1 MTTDATEF
9 LDYESPVVR
18 AFVSKVLHD
27 DGASMTD
34 IERARALY
42 YAVRDGIHY
51 EIQGADVSRVGLRAS
66 SIIEHNMGFCVHKS
80 IVYAAALRS
89 VGIPCRLF
97 YGDVRNHITTGRLE
111 KLIGGDVFSY
121 HGLTSVQLEG
131 KWVKVTPV
139 FNKLLCK
146 LYRIAPLEFDGR
158 SDSMYHPY
166 DEEGKRH
173 MEFIRTH
180 GEFDDVP
187 YEKLINGIRANHP
200 LLFASWD
207 RLANGSLTAD
217 IQR

>member
-18 AFVSKVLHD
+18 AFVGKALRD
-27 DGASMTD
+27 DGAAMTD
-34 IERARALY
+34 MERARALY

-51 EIQGADVSRVGLRAS
+51 EIQGADVSRAGLRAS
-66 SIIEHNMGFCVHKS
+66 SIITHNMGFCVHKS

-97 YGDVRNHITTGRLE
+97 YGDVRNHITTGPLE
-111 KLIGGDVFSY
+111 KLIGGEVFSY
-121 HGLTSVQLEG
+121 HGLTSGYLEG

-146 LYRIAPLEFDGR
+146 LYRITPLEFDGR

-166 DEEGKRH
+166 DEEGRRH
-173 MEFIRTH
+173 MEFVRTH
-180 GEFDDVP
+180 GDFDDVP
-187 YEKLINGIRANHP
+187 YEKLITGIRANHP

-207 RLANGSLTAD
+207 RLANGALAAG
-217 IQR
+217 IRR